1 MYLVEENNTEQDE
14 EGELVN
20 PLPGRR
26 ICVLSLQ
33 GDMLE
38 VYQNP
43 LEGNSF
49 TFTDTLCCFD
59 GKLLA
64 PVQGP
69 SGVFVE
75 VVALRDL

>member
-38 VYQNP
+38 VCQNP
-43 LEGNSF
+43 IEGNSF

-64 PVQGP
+64 PVQGL

-75 VVALRDL
+75 AVALRDL